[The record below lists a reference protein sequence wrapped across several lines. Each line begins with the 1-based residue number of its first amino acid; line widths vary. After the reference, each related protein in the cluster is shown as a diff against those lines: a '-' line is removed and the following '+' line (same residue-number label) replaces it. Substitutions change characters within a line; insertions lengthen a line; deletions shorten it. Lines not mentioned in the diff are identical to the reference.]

1 MVIYFIASAF
11 ICKPASLLVPNSCYF
26 GTLTTQQNV
35 IPCVGN
41 QHSICFTLHRQC
53 TNKGT

>member
-1 MVIYFIASAF
+1 MIIYFIASVF
-11 ICKPASLLVPNSCYF
+11 IWKSASLLVPNSCYF

-35 IPCVGN
+35 IPSVGN
-41 QHSICFTLHRQC
+41 QHSIWFTLYHQC